1 MTAARPCAEI
11 RTVDS
16 KNEKPLFTRFYLP
29 LSLVAAHA
37 LLAALLAYIGLGPGY
52 DDRNYTY
59 LVVMTIRFLDY
70 PVFALLDLI
79 DRRMFQM
86 SGNVFPLSL
95 VALVALVGS
104 LYWFVIGCVLQWVI
118 RRLRDFV
125 DKLH

>member
-1 MTAARPCAEI
+1 MN
-11 RTVDS
+11 S

-29 LSLVAAHA
+29 LSLVAVHA
-37 LLAALLAYIGLGPGY
+37 LLVALLAFIVFGPGY
-52 DDRNYTY
+52 DDRNPTY
-59 LVVMTIRFLDY
+59 LVVLTIRFLDY

-86 SGNVFPLSL
+86 TANVFPLSR

-104 LYWFVIGCVLQWVI
+104 LYWFVFGCVLQWVI